1 MRIAIVS
8 LQFEET
14 STGGGGVHVEHI
26 TEQFQKLGHEVA
38 IISIHTDKTLP
49 GVQLAEDWDA
59 SYSVEKRGKL
69 EVLRFLIDKG
79 IAHPYVHKT
88 KDEELDRIMRF
99 GKTAIK
105 WIKEHQQEYDVVNL
119 QGHHIIP
126 GYMAKELQ
134 GIKPK
139 TLSYLHALETTYVTE
154 KGEFVGAYEGTKEV
168 LSRIREWES
177 MCRFADLVIANSP
190 MVRDD
195 FKKIVSEYDDASKYA
210 DKIVVLASGC
220 NEDFLMSD
228 REVES
233 KLKEEPEKVNLVTF
247 CRVDPSKGVEYSIN
261 GAKEAAKFSSGRKFC
276 LTIAGIPASEG
287 YIEKLKAL
295 AEDMPDNLEIRFDLK
310 DKISPLEE
318 KKEILD
324 TKHIYILPTL
334 KEPFGMS
341 LIEASAR
348 GNMAV
353 SADTNGPLYMFEAE
367 KGKDAGWGTITDR
380 GVLAKITEDPEIN
393 LAGNIGK
400 AVTWAVE
407 NWGESVRHVLNFN
420 SKIRSTWTW
429 EGIARQYLELFEDVE
444 K

>member
-1 MRIAIVS
+1 LKVAIVS

-26 TEQFQKLGHEVA
+26 TEQFQKLGQEVI
-38 IISIHTDKTLP
+38 IISIHTNKTLP
-49 GVQLAEDWDA
+49 ASQLKDDWDTP
-59 SYSVEKRGKL
+59 YSIEQRGKL
-69 EVLRFLIDKG
+69 KILRFLIDKG
-79 IAHPYVHKT
+79 IEHPYVHKT

-99 GKTAIK
+99 SKTAVK
-105 WIKEHQQEYDVVNL
+105 WIKEHQDEYDVVNL
-119 QGHHIIP
+119 QGHHIVP

-195 FKKIVSEYDDASKYA
+195 FKQIVSEFDDVKKYA

-220 NEDFLMSD
+220 NEDFLMSKQ
-228 REVES
+228 EVDS
-233 KLKEEPEKVNLVTF
+233 KLGEEPETVNLVTF
-247 CRVDPSKGVEYSIN
+247 CRVDPSKGVEYSIK
-261 GAKEAAKFSSGRKFC
+261 GAKEAAKFSNNRNFC

-287 YIEKLKAL
+287 YIEKLRSL
-295 AEDMPDNLEIRFDLK
+295 TEELPDNLEVKFNLK
-310 DKISPLEE
+310 DKISPLAE

-367 KGKDAGWGTITDR
+367 NGKDVEWGTITDR
-380 GVLAKITEDPEIN
+380 GVLARITEDPEIN

-400 AVTWAVE
+400 AVTWTVE
-407 NWGESVRHVLNFN
+407 NWNESVQHVLNFN
-420 SKIRSTWTW
+420 EKIRSTWTW
-429 EGIARQYLELFEDVE
+429 EGIGKQYLGLFEGVR